1 MAFVVNLENCTEPV
15 LKCSKTGISTLE
27 SCSGEIVGETGLV
40 RPTIKVQV
48 SDPSVV
54 EGANYFSISGDIV
67 RHFFITEKR
76 SLTNNLWLIS
86 GKADL
91 RYTFATAIKSSSGIV
106 ARNESFYNMYIPDG
120 KIPTYAQKTLNIYK
134 FSGQP
139 FTLGAGTIILMT
151 AGGL

>member
-1 MAFVVNLENCTEPV
+1 MSFAVNLENCSEPV

-27 SCSGEIVGETGLV
+27 SCLGEIVGETGLV
-40 RPTIKVQV
+40 RPTIKLQV
-48 SDPSVV
+48 SDPANV
-54 EGANYFSISGDIV
+54 ECANYFSISGDIV

-91 RYTFATAIKSSSGIV
+91 RYTFADAIKSSSGIV

-120 KIPTYAQKTLNIYK
+120 KLPVHAQKPMSIYQ

>member
-1 MAFVVNLENCTEPV
+1 MPFTVNLENCNEPV

-27 SCSGEIVGETGLV
+27 SCIGSLVNESGLV
-40 RPTIKVQV
+40 RPTIRVEV
-48 SDPSVV
+48 SDPASV
-54 EGANYFSISGDIV
+54 EAANYFSISGEIV

-76 SLTNNLWLIS
+76 AITNTLFEIS

-91 RYTFATAIKSSSGIV
+91 RYTFADAIKSSSGIV
-106 ARNESFYNMYIPDG
+106 ARNENFYNMYLNDA
-120 KIPTYAQKTLNIYK
+120 KIPVHAQKPMSIYQ

>member
-27 SCSGEIVGETGLV
+27 SCSGSLVNESGLV
-40 RPTIKVQV
+40 RPTIRVEV
-48 SDPSVV
+48 SDPANV
-54 EGANYFSISGDIV
+54 EAANYFSISGDIV

-76 SLTNNLWLIS
+76 AITNTLFEIS

-91 RYTFATAIKSSSGIV
+91 RYTFADAIKSSSGIV

-120 KIPTYAQKTLNIYK
+120 KIPTYAQKTMNIYK
-134 FSGQP
+134 FSGTP

>member
-54 EGANYFSISGDIV
+54 EGANYFSISGDVV

-91 RYTFATAIKSSSGIV
+91 RYTFADAIKSSSGIV
-106 ARNESFYNMYIPDG
+106 ARNEAFYNMYIQDAKLPV
-120 KIPTYAQKTLNIYK
+120 YAQKPMSIYK

>member
-1 MAFVVNLENCTEPV
+1 MSFVVNLENCTEPV
-15 LKCSKTGISTLE
+15 LKCSKTGIATLE

-54 EGANYFSISGDIV
+54 EGANYFSISGEIV

-106 ARNESFYNMYIPDG
+106 ARNENYYNMYLQDG
-120 KIPTYAQKTLNIYK
+120 KLPVHAQKPMSIYQ
-134 FSGQP
+134 FNGQP